1 MNVRLL
7 RKVERL
13 ESAVRPMRGPEPRD
27 AVASAA
33 LARLSTEDL
42 DLLASAFEGQHP
54 GKELVPEQVAAG
66 ERLSTAMEAE
76 CLQAGFKSSTEFD
89 RLHPATMSTISFR
102 RVGRAHWR

>member
-1 MNVRLL
+1 MPL
-7 RKVERL
+7 REQMGWPN
-13 ESAVRPMRGPEPRD
+13 AYD

-76 CLQAGFKSSTEFD
+76 CLQAGFKSLAEFD
-89 RLHPATMSTISFR
+89 RLHPATMSTASFR
-102 RVGRAHWR
+102 RVGRTHWK